1 MPGFEP
7 DTETPGTNK
16 TTKIKVTYPNGEVKE
31 VTVTYNVTEDVV
43 EQPDPNDPTTKP
55 SVPGNY
61 VKVTVDTTELA
72 TRETYSFKTYWVN
85 PDKIVTIPAAKPQ
98 GIKDE
103 QDHRMWLFDYWQVD
117 LGKENGTRYRDVI
130 EDLFTK
136 DTYIKACYYKAAVP
150 SSDYIVTDLNKL
162 PTKEEYLRRI
172 QKPTDPDKK
181 IADISVVKEPNVKT
195 PGRTYATVDVFY
207 DDGTS
212 ARIDVQVYVLKPGET
227 NFQIVYRDRI
237 VEKEKIVE
245 KIVKIKDNQR
255 LKEVRFMQGFE
266 GKFRPHD
273 GLTRAEAAQILANA
287 LKQDGYKYNPAY
299 PINYKDVKQ
308 KWYTQAIVITTQANV
323 FKGYDDGYFRPEEKI
338 SRAEWIATLK
348 RFQQLKDADG
358 NRMGLKANHWATKE
372 VEAAYE
378 EGWLQIY
385 TNGNAKF
392 NANEPITRE
401 EVAAVTNKAFG
412 RLIDRTYIMRNDKSV
427 INYKDINPSM
437 WSYVDILC
445 ASNSFIHDENVYM
458 SHGIEY
464 IKTIV
469 NNIEGTIIFN
479 VQLKNLEIIQDKFQ
493 RYLR

>member
-1 MPGFEP
+1 M
-7 DTETPGTNK
+7 
-16 TTKIKVTYPNGEVKE
+16 
-31 VTVTYNVTEDVV
+31 
-43 EQPDPNDPTTKP
+43 
-55 SVPGNY
+55 
-61 VKVTVDTTELA
+61 
-72 TRETYSFKTYWVN
+72 
-85 PDKIVTIPAAKPQ
+85 
-98 GIKDE
+98 
-103 QDHRMWLFDYWQVD
+103 
-117 LGKENGTRYRDVI
+117 
-130 EDLFTK
+130 
-136 DTYIKACYYKAAVP
+136 
-150 SSDYIVTDLNKL
+150 NKL
-162 PTKEEYLRRI
+162 PTKEEYLERI
-172 QKPTDPDKK
+172 KKPTDPDKK
-181 IADISVVKEPNVKT
+181 IDDIRIVEEPDVKT
-195 PGRTYATVDVFY
+195 PGRTYAIVDVLY
-207 DDGTS
+207 SDGTS
-212 ARIDVQVYVLKPGET
+212 ARIKVQVYVLKPGET
-227 NFQIVYRDRI
+227 NTQIIYRDRI

-245 KIVKIKDNQR
+245 KIIKIKDNQR

-358 NRMGLKANHWATKE
+358 NRMGLKANHWATRE

>member
-1 MPGFEP
+1 VY
-7 DTETPGTNK
+7 T
-16 TTKIKVTYPNGEVKE
+16 
-31 VTVTYNVTEDVV
+31 
-43 EQPDPNDPTTKP
+43 
-55 SVPGNY
+55 
-61 VKVTVDTTELA
+61 
-72 TRETYSFKTYWVN
+72 
-85 PDKIVTIPAAKPQ
+85 
-98 GIKDE
+98 
-103 QDHRMWLFDYWQVD
+103 
-117 LGKENGTRYRDVI
+117 
-130 EDLFTK
+130 
-136 DTYIKACYYKAAVP
+136 
-150 SSDYIVTDLNKL
+150 
-162 PTKEEYLRRI
+162 
-172 QKPTDPDKK
+172 
-181 IADISVVKEPNVKT
+181 
-195 PGRTYATVDVFY
+195 
-207 DDGTS
+207 DGTS
-212 ARIDVQVYVLKPGET
+212 ATVTVQVYVQRPGET
-227 NFQIVYRDRI
+227 NTRIVYRDRI

-245 KIVKIKDNQR
+245 KIIKIKDNQR

-287 LKQDGYKYNPAY
+287 LKQDGYTYNPAY

-358 NRMGLKANHWATKE
+358 NKMGLKANHWATKE